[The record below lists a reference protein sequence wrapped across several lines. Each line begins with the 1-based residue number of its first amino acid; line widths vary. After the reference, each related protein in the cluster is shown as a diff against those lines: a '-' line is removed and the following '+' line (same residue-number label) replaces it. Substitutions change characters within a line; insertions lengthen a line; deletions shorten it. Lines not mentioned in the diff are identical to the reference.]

1 MSQAP
6 RPITA
11 VVGPTAAGKTAWAI
25 KRAEAAGGEI
35 ISIDSRQIYRGFVIG
50 TGQPS
55 EAEQGRVRHHLI
67 NLLDPAEIITAGR
80 YVTLVQQALA
90 DIVGRGKEPI
100 LCGGSGLYLRALR
113 LGLSGSAEADPELRQ
128 RVRAQIEA
136 EGAEAAWA
144 RLAEADPDTA
154 AGIDPRNL
162 QRLSRAL
169 EILAAT
175 GRPPSDTRQ
184 WPSDG
189 AARPVNIEG
198 VGEVTFELVGL
209 EWPREAL
216 YRRID
221 ARVEAMLD
229 ADWLAE
235 VEGLLA
241 SGVSADAQPM
251 QGVGYRELTAVVRGS
266 LALEEALPQIQQRT
280 RNFARRQITWFK
292 KEPVQWR
299 AGRDEG

>member
-11 VVGPTAAGKTAWAI
+11 IVGPTAAGKTAWAI
-25 KRAEAAGGEI
+25 QRAEAAGGEI

-67 NLLDPAEIITAGR
+67 NVLDPSEIVTAGR
-80 YVTLVQQALA
+80 YIALVHQAMA
-90 DIVGRGKEPI
+90 DIIGRGREPI

-113 LGLSGSAEADPELRQ
+113 LGLSDVGTADPDLRQ
-128 RVRAQIEA
+128 QVQAQIET

-189 AARPVNIEG
+189 AAQPVTIEG
-198 VGEVTFELVGL
+198 VGAVTFELVGL
-209 EWPREAL
+209 DWPREAL

-221 ARVEAMLD
+221 MRVVTML
-229 ADWLAE
+229 AAGWLAE

-241 SGVSADAQPM
+241 SGVSPEAQPM
-251 QGVGYRELTAVVRGS
+251 QGVGYRELAAVVRGE
-266 LALEEALPQIQQRT
+266 LVLEEALPQIQQRT
-280 RNFARRQITWFK
+280 RNFARRQITWFR
-292 KEPVQWR
+292 KEPVQWV
-299 AGRDEG
+299 AAEV